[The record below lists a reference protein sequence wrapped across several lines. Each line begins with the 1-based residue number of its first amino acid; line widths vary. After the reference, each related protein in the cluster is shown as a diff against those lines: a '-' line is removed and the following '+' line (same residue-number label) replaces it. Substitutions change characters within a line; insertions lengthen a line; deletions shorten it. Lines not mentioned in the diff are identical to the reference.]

1 MLARPVSRARVPS
14 AQSISSQSTAHTN
27 TANGAKA
34 SGQTAAC
41 KGRLNARSNAATVTC
56 TGVTPSLP
64 LVWVFL
70 RIGVTPTQVTVAAL
84 LLALSL
90 PVQAWVWPLAVAPV
104 AVFLSSILCQVM
116 DCADGTLARLTGR
129 ASTAGRDL
137 DFIVDMTQWG
147 LLYVALGLIADRME
161 GGGFGWTALA
171 MTAAW
176 ARLLARVVRDRLS
189 DGGIDDETPA
199 QPPKGAIEF
208 VLVALA
214 GMSGIIPFFAL
225 LGPWIPY
232 AILFLLIYGISDVL
246 EGAVPLVA
254 RLRQ

>member
-1 MLARPVSRARVPS
+1 MDGQNHPTMRQI
-14 AQSISSQSTAHTN
+14 AQDILN
-27 TANGAKA
+27 
-34 SGQTAAC
+34 
-41 KGRLNARSNAATVTC
+41 GRLRNDFYEYWSMAVLYRI
-56 TGVTPSLP
+56 PSLP

-70 RIGVTPTQVTVAAL
+70 RLGLRPVQVTLAAL
-84 LLALSL
+84 ALALSL
-90 PVQAWVWPLAVAPV
+90 PLQAALWPLAAAPL
-104 AVFLSSILCQVM
+104 AVCLSAVLCQVM

-129 ASTAGRDL
+129 ASDAGRDL

-147 LLYVALGLIADRME
+147 LLYVALGLIADRMG

-189 DGGIDDETPA
+189 GGGLDETPA
-199 QPPKGAIEF
+199 KPPKGAVEF
-208 VLVALA
+208 ALVALA
-214 GMSGIIPFFAL
+214 GMSGLIPFFAL
-225 LGPWIPY
+225 LGPWLPW
-232 AILFLLIYGISDVL
+232 AILFLLIYGLSDVL

>member
-1 MLARPVSRARVPS
+1 MAGIKEEAGVDGQNHPTLREI
-14 AQSISSQSTAHTN
+14 AQDILT
-27 TANGAKA
+27 
-34 SGQTAAC
+34 
-41 KGRLNARSNAATVTC
+41 GRLRNDFYEYWSMALLYRM
-56 TGVTPSLP
+56 PSLP
-64 LVWVFL
+64 LVWVSV
-70 RIGVTPTQVTVAAL
+70 RIGVSPVQVTLAGL

-90 PVQAWVWPLAVAPV
+90 PLQAAVWPLAVAPF
-104 AVFLSSILCQVM
+104 AVCFSAALCQVM

-129 ASTAGRDL
+129 ASLTGRDL

-147 LLYVALGLIADRME
+147 LLYVALGLIADRLA
-161 GGGFGWTALA
+161 GGGFGWTALS

-189 DGGIDDETPA
+189 AGGIDDETPA
-199 QPPKGAIEF
+199 KPPKGAVEF

-214 GMSGIIPFFAL
+214 GMSGLIPFFAL
-225 LGPWIPY
+225 LGPWITW
-232 AILFLLIYGISDVL
+232 AILFLLIYGVLDVL